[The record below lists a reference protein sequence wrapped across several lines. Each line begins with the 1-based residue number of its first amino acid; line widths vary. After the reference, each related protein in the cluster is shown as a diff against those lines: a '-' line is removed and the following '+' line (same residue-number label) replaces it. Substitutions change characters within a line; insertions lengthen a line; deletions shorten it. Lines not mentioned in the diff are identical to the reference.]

1 MSYDFYKIK
10 YNFYNIQPEI
20 ILRLSKTKIQLQ
32 NNMMHK
38 NGIIMI
44 NMDAHHIVNSSDGSD
59 GAKYISL

>member
-32 NNMMHK
+32 NNMMLK
-38 NGIIMI
+38 M
-44 NMDAHHIVNSSDGSD
+44 V
-59 GAKYISL
+59 